1 VRCGVGYRSMARL
14 APLVAVFAA
23 VAAVCATAAG
33 AAERMEV
40 ALQDDPAFVSELT
53 LKRGKALKLASRL
66 HVTRIRVNLPWRSIV
81 DHANSKKRPKHR
93 HYDFTSYDA
102 LFNAA
107 GRHGIKLQV
116 TICGPAPRWA
126 TGDGKKGNYKVR
138 LADYEHYVRGVAKH
152 FRHHVDRYSIW
163 NEPNFRSWNSPL
175 KGNAERYRKM
185 YVAAYKIIRHYD
197 GRAKVLIGE
206 TSPYGKKGESTSP
219 ITFLRAVTKHGKLK
233 ADGYSHHPY
242 DYVHGPHWP
251 SPHDA
256 NASISQLDNLT
267 EALDKLAKKGKLTTR
282 AGKPLDLY
290 LTEFGYMRNGRYK
303 KPTTKRANYLRDAF
317 AIALRNPRV
326 REMTQYGLAPP
337 PPYSKHWDMS
347 IVTRK
352 GKPTKVFKTLAAWT
366 DEQAQAHAIALPAPR

>member
-1 VRCGVGYRSMARL
+1 MARL
-14 APLVAVFAA
+14 ALLVVVVAVC
-23 VAAVCATAAG
+23 CATSAG

-116 TICGPAPRWA
+116 TISGPAPRWA
-126 TGDGKKGNYKVR
+126 TGDGKKGNYKVK

-152 FRHHVDRYSIW
+152 FRHHVDRYSVW
-163 NEPNFRSWNSPL
+163 NEPNYRSWNSPL

-185 YVAAYKIIRHYD
+185 YMAAYKIIRHYD
-197 GRAKVLIGE
+197 RKAKILIGE
-206 TSPYGKKGESTSP
+206 TSPYGKKGDDDSTSP
-219 ITFLRAVTKHGKLK
+219 IKFLRAVAKHGKLK
-233 ADGYSHHPY
+233 ADGYAHHPY

-256 NASISQLDNLT
+256 NASISGLDNLT
-267 EALDKLAKKGKLTTR
+267 EALDKLAKQGKLTTR

-290 LTEFGYMRNGRYK
+290 LTEFGYMRKGRYK

-337 PPYSKHWDMS
+337 PPYSRHWDMS

-352 GKPTKVFKTLAAWT
+352 GKPTKVYKTLAAWT
-366 DEQAQAHAIALPAPR
+366 DEQAEAHAIALPAPR